1 MPPCMG
7 RSKSSLL
14 YLINGSPDS
23 CGLECCWEPAH
34 SWPLSVH
41 KVNAAHRGKPSHSE
55 RTRFS
60 SSHIWK
66 KDDQDMITRQS
77 REPKNLPWLTNEA
90 LLQLLL
96 AVVGVFM
103 EGWLLLNEIDFLC
116 SWGMLP
122 LFSILL
128 ELEAHQDLSQGT
140 HYPLPESLFC
150 SGGLT
155 AEWSKLQDNYCSV
168 WIQVH
173 SRVFLQVSKEGA
185 KQSCKDL
192 SSPSSY
198 ATQKKTDTEKVSL
211 LCGKAIIKNIGS
223 HVYSDSPLQKR
234 CSKNWC
240 RSRCIL
246 CVCVCVCVCV
256 LVPPLRS
263 TTPTGKQSSMERC

>member
-1 MPPCMG
+1 MTGMIWNPQDSVCYIIKPVVHKHHKNRNPTMPPCAG

-41 KVNAAHRGKPSHSE
+41 KVNAAHKGKPSHSGH
-55 RTRFS
+55 TRFYT
-60 SSHIWK
+60 SHIWK
-66 KDDQDMITRQS
+66 TDDQDMITRQS

-90 LLQLLL
+90 LLPLLL

-103 EGWLLLNEIDFLC
+103 EGWILLNEIDFLC

-155 AEWSKLQDNYCSV
+155 AQWSKLQDNYCSV
-168 WIQVH
+168 MNT
-173 SRVFLQVSKEGA
+173 G
-185 KQSCKDL
+185 
-192 SSPSSY
+192 
-198 ATQKKTDTEKVSL
+198 TQ
-211 LCGKAIIKNIGS
+211 
-223 HVYSDSPLQKR
+223 
-234 CSKNWC
+234 
-240 RSRCIL
+240 
-246 CVCVCVCVCV
+246 
-256 LVPPLRS
+256 
-263 TTPTGKQSSMERC
+263 